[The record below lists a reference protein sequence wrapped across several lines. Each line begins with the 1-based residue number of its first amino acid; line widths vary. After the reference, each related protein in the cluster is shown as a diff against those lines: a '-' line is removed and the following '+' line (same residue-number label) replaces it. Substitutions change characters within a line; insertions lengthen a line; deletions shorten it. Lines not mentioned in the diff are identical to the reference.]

1 MARTV
6 LASELLTRMRTGV
19 DALGDTHVSDAEG
32 YLALTSAVS
41 DTWDALLSS
50 GIGTEG
56 VKSVAFNTVIGQLEY
71 PLATLV
77 PDFFQLRTLYVVDA
91 DTRQRPVKRLNP
103 SEEYIMKAPTAV
115 TAMKLYYFPCAPVFS
130 TGAEAFDGINGW
142 EEHTVQVACMTIK
155 AKKMDDTGPF
165 RARKRELEE
174 RMKTMA
180 NRLRDE
186 APRVVRRA
194 IKGLYGSLRAR
205 GRDGYSIPYQTGV
218 RGYDLRGANLE
229 LFS

>member
-1 MARTV
+1 MARSV
-6 LASELLTRMRTGV
+6 LASELLLRLREATDTGP
-19 DALGDTHVSDAEG
+19 DTHISDAEA
-32 YLALTSAVS
+32 YRALTSAVS

-56 VKSVAFNTVIGQLEY
+56 VKSVTFNSVRGQTEY
-71 PLATLV
+71 PITPIAS
-77 PDFFQLRTLYVVDA
+77 DFFQLRTLYVIDP
-91 DTRQRPVKRLNP
+91 DNRQRPLPRLHP
-103 SEEYIMKAPTAV
+103 SEEYVMQAPTVV
-115 TAMKLYYFPCAPVFS
+115 TPLKLYYFPCAPTFT
-130 TGAEAFDGINGW
+130 TGAETFDGINGW
-142 EEHTVQVACMTIK
+142 EEHTVQTAAIFIK

-165 RARKRELEE
+165 RARKRELEI
-174 RMKTMA
+174 RMAAMA

-194 IKGLYGSLRAR
+194 VRGLYGAFSGR

-229 LFS
+229 LFA